1 MLVEDLWV
9 LCSVSQPIPSRW
21 RHGNIGVI
29 RVRYRKVTDA
39 VSNIMLLSGSSLSV
53 ELPSNADILNN
64 EFYEVTVDAKTQVG
78 FNDSLHLQSVIL
90 PTNATGTSV

>member
-1 MLVEDLWV
+1 M

-29 RVRYRKVTDA
+29 RVRYRKITDDSDA
-39 VSNIMLLSGSSLSV
+39 VWNSMLLSGSSLSV
-53 ELPSNADILNN
+53 ELPSDADVLNN
-64 EFYEVTVDAKTQVG
+64 EFYEVTVDANTQVG

-90 PTNATGTSV
+90 PTNAAGTSQ